1 MVYIYDI
8 VLNFNDELLEFFE
21 WEDNDDIKYIKRL
34 PLIKVEDSLIKDVLE
49 NDILFDDLL
58 LDQIKGKTIYYDS
71 KNENYPVV
79 VLSNQD
85 IAIAVLINN
94 NGYKYSRLLL
104 DEEYEVL
111 NIVSKLSITKV
122 DYSIIGKKSIN
133 NNLTREERK
142 IKGILLKE
150 IDYLYNSNKLDK
162 LNYYYYEYFNEI
174 NNTKEEVYKRLK
186 ETLSVID
193 DKHLKLLE
201 IVKLANK

>member
-34 PLIKVEDSLIKDVLE
+34 PLIRVEDSLIKDVLE

-111 NIVSKLSITKV
+111 NIVSKLSTTKV
-122 DYSIIGKKSIN
+122 DYSIIGKKNIN

-142 IKGILLKE
+142 IRGILLKE

-174 NNTKEEVYKRLK
+174 NNNKEEVYKRLK